1 MRVVVG
7 EDQLLFREGLVRL
20 LTEAGFEVVAQAADA
35 TDLVRRTAAHR
46 PDLVVADVRMPPG
59 HADDGL
65 RAALEIR
72 RRTPGTAI
80 LVLSQ
85 YVADT
90 TARDLMAEGAEG
102 IGYLLKDRVAD
113 LDRFTDAVRQVA
125 EGGSVLDPQVVPRL
139 LGRLR
144 PGPLDALSPRELEV
158 IGLMAE
164 GRSNRGIAEKLI
176 VTEDA
181 VEKHVRSIL
190 RKLDI
195 PYASGD
201 HRRVLA
207 VLAYLR
213 GRPAGGPSSG

>member
-20 LTEAGFEVVAQAADA
+20 LTEAGFDVVAQAADA
-35 TDLVRRTAAHR
+35 PDVVRKAIAHR
-46 PDLVVADVRMPPG
+46 PDIVVTDVRMPPDQG
-59 HADDGL
+59 DDGL

-72 RRTPGTAI
+72 RRLPSTAI

-90 TARDLMAEGAEG
+90 TARELLAGGAEG

-113 LDRFTDAVRQVA
+113 LDRFADWVRQVA

-139 LGRLR
+139 LREFGG
-144 PGPLDALSPRELEV
+144 GPLSELTPLELEV
-158 IGLMAE
+158 LALMAE
-164 GRSNRGIAEKLI
+164 GRSNRGVAEQLV

-195 PYASGD
+195 PYAAGD

-207 VLAYLR
+207 VLAFLR
-213 GRPAGGPSSG
+213 RAPAEEHS